1 MATGDYP
8 LQGASVPKANRF
20 RNVTLGHLDNLIGGN
35 YKHQNSSSVLYKAR
49 DGSKSVVHLEAWSA
63 AGRSKPSFAEAAHQH
78 YTRISTGFKFGPSW
92 TNHWVRAI
100 MTAPKHLQEKERV
113 QFEFDPGCEAMVYS
127 SEGLPLQGLTGG
139 TNDLRRVEFIIPR
152 HSRMFPLK
160 IYIEVSA
167 NGWCFECYPIHSMRD
182 RNSDQLSKI

>member
-113 QFEFDPGCEAMVYS
+113 QFEFDPG
-127 SEGLPLQGLTGG
+127 
-139 TNDLRRVEFIIPR
+139 
-152 HSRMFPLK
+152 
-160 IYIEVSA
+160 
-167 NGWCFECYPIHSMRD
+167 
-182 RNSDQLSKI
+182 